1 LKGVRVTLWE
11 IATSLARVTS
21 TQVGG
26 GAGLAIRRELVR
38 NRQWFTEPEYL
49 EILSLAQLAPGPQ
62 MCNVAIITGL
72 RLRGTIGAIVAWTAT
87 TIPALALLFVIAVV
101 ILRGANLPI
110 VAHALRGCAAGA
122 VGLSLANAIE
132 LTTPLRA
139 KIRPLIFVAVAA
151 AAGVSHVPLAITLA
165 VLIPCAFVA
174 IALSRR

>member
-1 LKGVRVTLWE
+1 MKGVRVTLWE
-11 IATSLARVTS
+11 ITLSLARITS

-38 NRQWFTEPEYL
+38 NRKWFTEPEYL

-72 RLRGTIGAIVAWTAT
+72 RLRGSVGALVAWTAT
-87 TIPALALLFVIAVV
+87 TIPALALLLIIAVV
-101 ILRGANLPI
+101 ILRGADLPV

-132 LTTPLRA
+132 LTAPLRT
-139 KIRPLIFVAVAA
+139 KIRSLLFVAVAA
-151 AAGVSHVPLAITLA
+151 AAGVSHIPLAVTLA
-165 VLIPCAFVA
+165 ILIPCAFVA

>member
-1 LKGVRVTLWE
+1 
-11 IATSLARVTS
+11 
-21 TQVGG
+21 
-26 GAGLAIRRELVR
+26 
-38 NRQWFTEPEYL
+38 
-49 EILSLAQLAPGPQ
+49 

>member
-1 LKGVRVTLWE
+1 MRVTLWE

-26 GAGLAIRRELVR
+26 GAGLAIRRELVGSR
-38 NRQWFTEPEYL
+38 KWFTEHEYL

-62 MCNVAIITGL
+62 MCNVAIISGM
-72 RLRGTIGAIVAWTAT
+72 RLRGSLGAIVAWTAT
-87 TIPALALLFVIAVV
+87 TIPALALLFVIAVI

-132 LTTPLRA
+132 LTAPLRT
-139 KIRPLIFVAVAA
+139 KIRPLIFIAVAA
-151 AAGVSHVPLAITLA
+151 AAGVSHIPLAVTLA
-165 VLIPCAFVA
+165 ILVPCAFVA
-174 IALSRR
+174 IALTRR

>member
-1 LKGVRVTLWE
+1 VRVTLWE

-38 NRQWFTEPEYL
+38 NRQWFTEHEYL

-72 RLRGTIGAIVAWTAT
+72 RLRGSLGAIVAWTAT
-87 TIPALALLFVIAVV
+87 TIPALALLFVIAVI
-101 ILRGANLPI
+101 ILRGANLPL

-122 VGLSLANAIE
+122 VGLSLANALE
-132 LTTPLRA
+132 LTAPLRT
-139 KIRPLIFVAVAA
+139 KIRPLFFVAVAA
-151 AAGVSHVPLAITLA
+151 AAGVSHIPLAVTLG